1 MKGELLILEDNLA
14 FIFKKSDVNSR
25 ADKQAIAL
33 MITHLYHTHCVDVTP
48 REIIMVEDI
57 LKISKQNYIG
67 LMIDDSTNEP
77 RLKIIDLTE
86 RKLTEIKKM
95 VHELATLEER
105 S

>member
-1 MKGELLILEDNLA
+1 
-14 FIFKKSDVNSR
+14 
-25 ADKQAIAL
+25 
-33 MITHLYHTHCVDVTP
+33 
-48 REIIMVEDI
+48 MVEDI

-95 VHELATLEER
+95 VNELATLEER

>member
-48 REIIMVEDI
+48 REIMVEDI

-77 RLKIIDLTE
+77 RLKIIDFTE

-95 VHELATLEER
+95 VYELATLEER